1 MTTVDPLRDVLLA
14 YRTSPVCRTWTDTGD
29 VIEYALEQPSLRFG
43 VVVGDGIPAPGR
55 KFLSRRGASLH
66 YRGDGNS

>member
-1 MTTVDPLRDVLLA
+1 
-14 YRTSPVCRTWTDTGD
+14 

-43 VVVGDGIPAPGR
+43 AVFGDGFFARGR